1 MCNSILETV
10 AAHASEHPQLRCM
23 AEMNKI
29 CTYGELWAQI
39 LHNAACLKKHGV
51 EKGDRVILH
60 SSQTIWHAAALLAI
74 HLVGGVAVPVEKKIA
89 LDRMTE
95 IAQSVEAKLVV
106 APRKL
111 EMEYP
116 VLTRADLEAF
126 EAEDDFS
133 YAFPHREDMCD
144 ILFTTGTTGKS
155 KGVIR
160 THANE
165 LACAQS
171 VAAYGDLDENEVA
184 LVPFPLNHSG
194 GIGRLYACLIA
205 KTLMIPTDGV
215 VFVQTF
221 YSLMDKYGVTIM
233 FLAPAHLSILLNRS
247 EEHLKTYDGKLRMVT
262 IGSSYLDEATR
273 QRLLTVLPNV
283 KLYITYGATESSS
296 ACSFEFSK
304 YRNKPRCIG
313 LPNVNTKILITDEN
327 GVEIKGANAQNP
339 GFIAHDGPTV
349 VPGYWKEPELT
360 ASVIKNGRLAA
371 CLGLAKALEAAGG
384 TELISQAFQTMIGSD
399 INPYLLFCILVF
411 LVQFTSE
418 FISNS
423 TAILIVL
430 PIALSIAPQMGLNTY
445 AFALGVTLASGV
457 SISCPLASSTLG
469 MSMVVGYRFND
480 YFKYGF
486 LLDVIFYI
494 LIVTLV
500 PLFVGLTV

>member
-1 MCNSILETV
+1 MCNSIVETV

-111 EMEYP
+111 DIEYP

-126 EAEDDFS
+126 EAEDNFS

-327 GVEIKGANAQNP
+327 GVEIRGANAENP

-360 ASVIKNGRLAA
+360 ASVIKNGRLVTHDMGYIDDEGFVYIYGRMDDVIISGGNKIAPFEIEDIVMGMPEILECACIPVDDPLLGAA
-371 CLGLAKALEAAGG
+371 PKLYVVLRESYELDVKRIILHLQSKLEHFKVPNMIAQIDEIPKTPGTNKINRKALIEY
-384 TELISQAFQTMIGSD
+384 D
-399 INPYLLFCILVF
+399 K
-411 LVQFTSE
+411 
-418 FISNS
+418 
-423 TAILIVL
+423 
-430 PIALSIAPQMGLNTY
+430 
-445 AFALGVTLASGV
+445 
-457 SISCPLASSTLG
+457 SC
-469 MSMVVGYRFND
+469 
-480 YFKYGF
+480 KE
-486 LLDVIFYI
+486 
-494 LIVTLV
+494 
-500 PLFVGLTV
+500 